1 MLHLPPSTIME
12 YKSNN
17 GASSY
22 ALPPL
27 LASPK
32 TKFRRFHGRQVLLP
46 QFHHRSYTT
55 FMTIP
60 IPFCCSCVCCDVLS
74 VSMLVHTHT
83 VYAHCWTSCKNG
95 ERNLQKIVA
104 GIRRQQVDSNM
115 RKAYDTHGDMIHG
128 IGYPTAP
135 TTTSPSPSASASP
148 SPSASMSSSPSAS
161 AECSKYIGSR
171 TSASASARS
180 SASSWLGGTCA
191 TRTSAHLSR
200 KRSIG

>member
-1 MLHLPPSTIME
+1 
-12 YKSNN
+12 
-17 GASSY
+17 
-22 ALPPL
+22 
-27 LASPK
+27 
-32 TKFRRFHGRQVLLP
+32 
-46 QFHHRSYTT
+46 
-55 FMTIP
+55 
-60 IPFCCSCVCCDVLS
+60 
-74 VSMLVHTHT
+74 
-83 VYAHCWTSCKNG
+83 
-95 ERNLQKIVA
+95 
-104 GIRRQQVDSNM
+104 
-115 RKAYDTHGDMIHG
+115 MIHG

-200 KRSIG
+200 KRSIGLKGGVSEGIVVDSAARARGEGGNAPRSAFFLEASCARSLCSMRLCAWLRRRSSTRTRLPRQRLAGTRLALLVRP